1 MFGYVT
7 VNPDELSEAEKARFR
22 EIYCGVCVSLK
33 RRGGARNR
41 MTLSYDAAFLALL
54 LNALYEP
61 EEEKGLLRCAAHPAK
76 KQAFA
81 VSEMTGYAAD
91 MNVLLFYYRAL
102 DNWQDDHS
110 RVAQAV
116 SKAFARRAQAVAE
129 KYPEKA
135 RAIQECLSTL
145 AALER
150 ERSADTDATAG
161 CFGRLLGEIY
171 AVREDEWAQGLGRM
185 GCALGRFIYLLDA
198 WDDAEKDEKSGSFN
212 PLLPIRAE
220 PDYETRVYSFLTMEI
235 AACAMEFEKLPIVDD
250 AHLIRNV
257 LYSGVWTRYSRK
269 KEAQERKEKGSNA

>member
-7 VNPDELSEAEKARFR
+7 VNPDELSDAEKARFR

-33 RRGGARNR
+33 RLSGARGR
-41 MTLSYDAAFLALL
+41 LTLSYDAAFLALL

-61 EEEKGLLRCAAHPAK
+61 EEEKGLVRCAVHPAK
-76 KQAFA
+76 RHPYAK
-81 VSEMTGYAAD
+81 SEMTEYAAD
-91 MNVLLFYYRAL
+91 MNVLLFYYRAM

-110 RVAQAV
+110 RVSLAL
-116 SKAFARRAQAVAE
+116 SKAFFSRAQAVCG

-135 RAIQECLSTL
+135 RIIKESLSEL
-145 AALER
+145 ARLER

-171 AVREDEWAQGLGRM
+171 AAREDEWAYGLRRM

-212 PLLPIRAE
+212 PLLPLKNE
-220 PDYETRVYSFLTMEI
+220 PDYEARVYSFLTMEI